1 MQRQPDRQRDHH
13 HRERIA
19 AEHNTGHLVGLTL
32 VPLAQDVIQYR
43 RGSATDSIRSGIQS
57 GSRAAARRRA
67 PGRGPRQ
74 QVEQVAP

>member
-32 VPLAQDVIQYR
+32 VLLAQDVFNTA
-43 RGSATDSIRSGIQS
+43 G
-57 GSRAAARRRA
+57 AAPPTASEWYPVRFEGQQPDGEPQGEA
-67 PGRGPRQ
+67 PANR
-74 QVEQVAP
+74 